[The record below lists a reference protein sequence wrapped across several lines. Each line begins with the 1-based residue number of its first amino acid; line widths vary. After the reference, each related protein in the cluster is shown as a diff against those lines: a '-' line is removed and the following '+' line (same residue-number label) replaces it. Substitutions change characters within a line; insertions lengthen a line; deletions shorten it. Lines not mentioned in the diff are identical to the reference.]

1 MLFNSIA
8 FAAFLPIVFALYWFV
23 TQRNLRLQ
31 NLLVIAASYVFYGW
45 WDWRFLSLIFVSS
58 LTDYLVGLGLGRTE
72 RLSSRKLLLATSL
85 AVNIGLLG
93 FFKYAG
99 FFVDS
104 LVDALRIVGIHAN
117 ISSLRLILPV
127 GISFY
132 TFQTLS
138 YTIDVYRREIS
149 PTRDAASFFAFVSFF
164 PQLVAGPIERARNLL
179 PQFESNR
186 TFDCAR
192 ASDGLKQM
200 IWGLF
205 KKVAIADR
213 CAPLVDE
220 IFGAPSYAD
229 LGGSTLVVG
238 AVLFAVQIYCDFS
251 GYSDMAIGIAR
262 LFGFNLKRNFA
273 YPYFSRNIAE
283 FWRRWHISLST
294 WFRDYVYIPL
304 GGSRRSTGMHVRNV
318 MITFVL
324 SALWHGAN
332 WTFVA
337 WGCVHGFFYTCLML
351 MGRHKEKNANVSAE
365 RSVAAPL
372 RALPG
377 ILVTFALTTSAW
389 VFFRADTIPGAL
401 EYFYHIVSF
410 STFSLPPVRAA
421 LPLLLAALL
430 ITLEW
435 FQRDKPHPLQL
446 ARWPLLARWSAY
458 YTVLLMTLALYG
470 ENKPFIYF
478 QF

>member
-1 MLFNSIA
+1 MLFNSFA
-8 FAAFLPIVFALYWFV
+8 FAAFLPIVFVLYWFV
-23 TQRNLRLQ
+23 MQRNLRLQ

-45 WDWRFLSLIFVSS
+45 WDWRFLSLIFISS
-58 LTDYLVGLGLGRTE
+58 LTNYLVGLGLGRTQHP
-72 RLSSRKLLLATSL
+72 SGRKALLGTSL
-85 AVNIGLLG
+85 VVNLGLLG
-93 FFKYAG
+93 FFKYAD
-99 FFVDS
+99 FFIDS
-104 LVDALRIVGIHAN
+104 LVGALQTMGIQAHV
-117 ISSLRLILPV
+117 STLRLILPV

-138 YTIDVYRREIS
+138 YTIDVYRREIQ
-149 PTRDAASFFAFVSFF
+149 PTRDAAAFFAFVSFF

-179 PQFESNR
+179 PQFELSR
-186 TFDCAR
+186 TFNYER

-205 KKVAIADR
+205 KKVAIADK

-220 IFGAPSYAD
+220 IFGASYYGD
-229 LGGSTLVVG
+229 LGGSTLVTG

-262 LFGFNLKRNFA
+262 LFGFNLRRNFA

-294 WFRDYVYIPL
+294 WFRDYVYIAL
-304 GGSRRSTGMHVRNV
+304 GGSRGSAVIHVRNV

-337 WGCVHGFFYTCLML
+337 WGCVHGLLYVCLML
-351 MGRHKEKNANVSAE
+351 MGRHKRQANATAEKGFTTSS
-365 RSVAAPL
+365 RSLLSVL
-372 RALPG
+372 L
-377 ILVTFALTTSAW
+377 TFSLTTAAW
-389 VFFRADTIPGAL
+389 VLFRADTLSGAIR
-401 EYFYHIVSF
+401 YFYHIVSL
-410 STFSLPPVRAA
+410 STFSLPPVQFA
-421 LPLLLAALL
+421 LPLLLAAVLFAV
-430 ITLEW
+430 EW
-435 FQRDKPHPLQL
+435 VQRDKPHPLQL
-446 ARWPLLARWSAY
+446 NRWPLLARWGTY

-470 ENKPFIYF
+470 ENKPFVYF